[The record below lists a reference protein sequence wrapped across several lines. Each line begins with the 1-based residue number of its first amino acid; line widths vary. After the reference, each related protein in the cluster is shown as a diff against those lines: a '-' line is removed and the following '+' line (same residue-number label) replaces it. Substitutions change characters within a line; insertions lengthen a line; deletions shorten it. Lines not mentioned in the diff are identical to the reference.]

1 LSASF
6 WDFVFYCGALVALFL
21 TPGPVWLAL
30 IARALSGGFNS
41 AWPLALGVLV
51 GDLIWPL
58 LAILGVNWMVS
69 EFSYFVT
76 ILRWV
81 SVLMFLSMGVLL
93 LINTQGSFI
102 VDKRLTK
109 PGVLAGFVAGLVVI
123 LGNPKAIF
131 FYMAILPGF
140 FNLSEISVLDIFLI
154 CLLSMLIPLAGNLF
168 LAKFIESLRKTLTSP
183 LYLRRLNRLSGLLL
197 IGVGLL
203 IFFSILL

>member
-168 LAKFIESLRKTLTSP
+168 LVKFIESLRKTLTSP
-183 LYLRRLNRLSGLLL
+183 LYLSRLNRLSGLLL

>member
-1 LSASF
+1 MSASF

-58 LAILGVNWMVS
+58 LAILGVNWIVS

-81 SVLMFLSMGVLL
+81 SVFMFFSMGVLL

-109 PGVLAGFVAGLVVI
+109 PGVLEGFMAGLLAI

-140 FNLSEISVLDIFLI
+140 FNLSEVSVLDIFFI
-154 CLLSMLIPLAGNLF
+154 CFLSMLIPLVGNLF

-183 LYLRRLNRLSGLLL
+183 LSLIRLNRLSGLLL
-197 IGVGLL
+197 ISVGLL
-203 IFFSILL
+203 IFVST

>member
-1 LSASF
+1 MSASF

-30 IARALSGGFNS
+30 MARALSGGFNS

-58 LAILGVNWMVS
+58 LAILGVNWIVS

-81 SVLMFLSMGVLL
+81 SVFMFFSMGVLL

-109 PGVLAGFVAGLVVI
+109 PGVLAGFMAGLLAI

-140 FNLSEISVLDIFLI
+140 FNLSEVSVLDIFFI
-154 CLLSMLIPLAGNLF
+154 CFLSMLIPLVGNLF
-168 LAKFIESLRKTLTSP
+168 LAKFIETLRKTLTSP
-183 LYLRRLNRLSGLLL
+183 LSLIRLNRLSGLLL

-203 IFFSILL
+203 IFVSA

>member
-1 LSASF
+1 
-6 WDFVFYCGALVALFL
+6 
-21 TPGPVWLAL
+21 L

-183 LYLRRLNRLSGLLL
+183 LYLSRLNRLSGLLL

>member
-58 LAILGVNWMVS
+58 LAILGVNWIVS

-102 VDKRLTK
+102 VDRRLTK
-109 PGVLAGFVAGLVVI
+109 PGVLAGFMAGLLAI

-140 FNLSEISVLDIFLI
+140 FNLSEVSVLDIFFI
-154 CLLSMLIPLAGNLF
+154 CFLSMLIPLVGNLF

-183 LYLRRLNRLSGLLL
+183 LSLIRLNRLSGLLL
-197 IGVGLL
+197 ISVGLL
-203 IFFSILL
+203 IFVST

>member
-1 LSASF
+1 MSASF

-30 IARALSGGFNS
+30 MARALSGGFNS

-58 LAILGVNWMVS
+58 LAILGVNWIVS

-81 SVLMFLSMGVLL
+81 SVFMFFSMGVLL

-109 PGVLAGFVAGLVVI
+109 PGVLAGFMAGLLAI

-140 FNLSEISVLDIFLI
+140 FNLSEVSVLDIFFI
-154 CLLSMLIPLAGNLF
+154 CFLSMLIPLVGNLF

-183 LYLRRLNRLSGLLL
+183 LSLIRLNRLSGLLL
-197 IGVGLL
+197 ISVGLL
-203 IFFSILL
+203 IFVST

>member
-1 LSASF
+1 MSASF

-58 LAILGVNWMVS
+58 LAILGVNWIVS

-102 VDKRLTK
+102 VDRRLTK
-109 PGVLAGFVAGLVVI
+109 PGVLAGFMAGLLAI

-140 FNLSEISVLDIFLI
+140 FNLSEVSVLDIFFI
-154 CLLSMLIPLAGNLF
+154 CFLSMLIPLVGNLF

-183 LYLRRLNRLSGLLL
+183 LSLIRLNRLSGLLL
-197 IGVGLL
+197 ISVGLL
-203 IFFSILL
+203 IFVST

>member
-1 LSASF
+1 MSASF

-58 LAILGVNWMVS
+58 LAILGVNWIVS

-81 SVLMFLSMGVLL
+81 SVFMFFSMGVLL

-109 PGVLAGFVAGLVVI
+109 PGVLAGFMAGLLAI

-140 FNLSEISVLDIFLI
+140 FNLSEVSVLDIFFI
-154 CLLSMLIPLAGNLF
+154 CFLSMLIPLVGNLF

-183 LYLRRLNRLSGLLL
+183 LSLIRLNRLSGLLL
-197 IGVGLL
+197 ISVGLL
-203 IFFSILL
+203 IFVST

>member
-58 LAILGVNWMVS
+58 LAILGVNWIVS

-81 SVLMFLSMGVLL
+81 SVFMFFSMGVLL

-109 PGVLAGFVAGLVVI
+109 PGVLAGFMAGLLAI

-140 FNLSEISVLDIFLI
+140 FNLSEVSVLDIFFI
-154 CLLSMLIPLAGNLF
+154 CFLSMLIPLVGNLF

-183 LYLRRLNRLSGLLL
+183 LSLIRLNRLSGLLL
-197 IGVGLL
+197 ISVGLL
-203 IFFSILL
+203 IFVST

>member
-30 IARALSGGFNS
+30 MARALSGGFNS

-58 LAILGVNWMVS
+58 LAILGVNWIVS

-102 VDKRLTK
+102 VDRRLTK
-109 PGVLAGFVAGLVVI
+109 PGVLAGFMAGLLAI

-140 FNLSEISVLDIFLI
+140 FNLSEVSVLDIFFI
-154 CLLSMLIPLAGNLF
+154 CFLSMLIPLVGNLF

-183 LYLRRLNRLSGLLL
+183 LSLIRLNRLSGLLL
-197 IGVGLL
+197 ISVGLL
-203 IFFSILL
+203 IFVST

>member
-1 LSASF
+1 LNAGF

-58 LAILGVNWMVS
+58 LAILGVNWIVS

-81 SVLMFLSMGVLL
+81 SVFMFFSMGVLL

-109 PGVLAGFVAGLVVI
+109 PGVLAGFMAGLLAI

-140 FNLSEISVLDIFLI
+140 FNLSEVSVLDIFFI
-154 CLLSMLIPLAGNLF
+154 CFLSMLIPLVGNLF

-183 LYLRRLNRLSGLLL
+183 LSLIRLNRLSGLLL
-197 IGVGLL
+197 ISVGLL
-203 IFFSILL
+203 IFVST

>member
-30 IARALSGGFNS
+30 MARALSGGFNS

-58 LAILGVNWMVS
+58 LAILGVNWIVS

-81 SVLMFLSMGVLL
+81 SVFMFFSMGVLL

-109 PGVLAGFVAGLVVI
+109 PGVLAGFMAGLLAI

-140 FNLSEISVLDIFLI
+140 FNLSEVSVLDIFFI
-154 CLLSMLIPLAGNLF
+154 CFLSMLIPLVGNLF

-183 LYLRRLNRLSGLLL
+183 LSLIRLNRLSGLLL
-197 IGVGLL
+197 ISVGLL
-203 IFFSILL
+203 IFVST